1 MKDPICDAILFEVVL
16 VFPRKESIERVL
28 WWLIAGTKGGGTRA
42 MVIAALKEM
51 PRNAN
56 QLASDLELDYKTIR
70 HHLEVL
76 AKNGMVTTTG
86 KGYGT
91 TYFLSSDVNESYQLF
106 EEIWKKIGE
115 NKKSKRRGS

>member
-1 MKDPICDAILFEVVL
+1 MCGVSVEVML

-42 MVIAALKEM
+42 IVISALKEM

-56 QLASDLELDYKTIR
+56 QLANDLELDYKTIR

-76 AKNGMVTTTG
+76 AKNGIVNATG

-91 TYFLSSDVNESYQLF
+91 TYFLSSDVNNGYPVF

-115 NKKSKRRGS
+115 NKKSKRRGP